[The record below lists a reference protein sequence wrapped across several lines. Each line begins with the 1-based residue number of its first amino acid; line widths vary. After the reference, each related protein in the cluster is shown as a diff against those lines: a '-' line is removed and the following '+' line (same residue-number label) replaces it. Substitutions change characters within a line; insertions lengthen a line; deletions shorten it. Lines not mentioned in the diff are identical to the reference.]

1 MSEEFMNAGVL
12 SSVDAAK
19 PGVDSLDGISPD
31 ATVVDTSGLAE
42 NEDLQA
48 ESAAQRQAE
57 WNPDEFA
64 REQIR
69 GLVRRVFFSG
79 TERPVRQVVFS
90 AVEPETDVHRICRRV
105 GETLALETQGTVA
118 IAGGLPKLLH
128 SRVTGNLMPENRDGA
143 RRLRQTANQ
152 VRRNLWLVPA
162 HTREGEPVTAAS
174 LHQYLSHVRRE
185 FEYSVVEGR
194 AAAESNEAMAM
205 AQFADG
211 LILVLSAQN
220 TRRATART
228 IKEAIE
234 GSRARLIGTVLSDRA
249 FPIPDALYRRL

>member
-1 MSEEFMNAGVL
+1 MSEFVNGAFRSKDEV
-12 SSVDAAK
+12 K
-19 PGVDSLDGISPD
+19 PGVNHFDGIGLDVKIAD
-31 ATVVDTSGLAE
+31 AGSVAE
-42 NEDLQA
+42 NA
-48 ESAAQRQAE
+48 ELHAQSDAQRQAE

-79 TERPVRQVVFS
+79 SERPVRQVVFS
-90 AVEPETDVHRICRRV
+90 AVEPETDVHKICRRV
-105 GETLALETQGTVA
+105 GETLAIETQGTVA

-128 SRVTGNLMPENRDGA
+128 SRLAGNLMPEARDGA
-143 RRLRQTANQ
+143 RRLKQTANQ
-152 VRRNLWLVPA
+152 VRHNLWLVPA

-185 FEYSVVEGR
+185 FDYSVVEGR
-194 AAAESNEAMAM
+194 AAAESNEAMSM

-211 LILVLSAQN
+211 IILVLSAQR

-234 GSRARLIGTVLSDRA
+234 GSRARLIGTVLSDRV

>member
-1 MSEEFMNAGVL
+1 MSEEFTNTGVL
-12 SSVDAAK
+12 SPVDAAR
-19 PGVDSLDGISPD
+19 PSVDVLNGKNPD
-31 ATVVDTSGLAE
+31 AAIDATASPATD
-42 NEDLQA
+42 DLQCETA
-48 ESAAQRQAE
+48 PQHHVE

-79 TERPVRQVVFS
+79 SERPVRQVVLC
-90 AVEPETDVHRICRRV
+90 AVEPETDVHKICRRV
-105 GETLALETQGTVA
+105 GETLAIETQETVA

-128 SRVTGNLMPENRDGA
+128 GGASGDPMQENRNGNQ
-143 RRLRQTANQ
+143 RLRQTANQ

-162 HTREGEPVTAAS
+162 HTRNGDPVTAAS
-174 LHQYLSHVRRE
+174 LHQYLGHVRRE
-185 FEYSVVEGR
+185 FEYSVVEAR

-211 LILVLSAQN
+211 IILVLSAQH

-228 IKEAIE
+228 IKESIE
-234 GSRARLIGTVLSDRA
+234 GSRVRLLGTILSDRM

>member
-1 MSEEFMNAGVL
+1 MSEFVNAAF
-12 SSVDAAK
+12 SSRDEMRSDVNRFDGTSHDVAVADAA
-19 PGVDSLDGISPD
+19 SLTED
-31 ATVVDTSGLAE
+31 
-42 NEDLQA
+42 EDLQT
-48 ESAAQRQAE
+48 ESTTKQPAE

-64 REQIR
+64 REQLR

-79 TERPVRQVVFS
+79 SERPVRQVVFS

-105 GETLALETQGTVA
+105 GETLAIETQGTVA
-118 IAGGLPKLLH
+118 IAGGLPKLLR
-128 SRVTGNLMPENRDGA
+128 SRITENLMPEMRDSA
-143 RRLRQTANQ
+143 RRLKQTANQ

-162 HTREGEPVTAAS
+162 HTREGEPVTTAS

-211 LILVLSAQN
+211 IILVLSAQH

-234 GSRARLIGTVLSDRA
+234 GSRARLIGTVLSDRM

>member
-1 MSEEFMNAGVL
+1 MSEFVNAIF
-12 SSVDAAK
+12 SSRDAK
-19 PGVDSLDGISPD
+19 NDIDRLDGANPD
-31 ATVVDTSGLAE
+31 MTIADTASLAE

-48 ESAAQRQAE
+48 EGATQPQAK
-57 WNPDEFA
+57 WNPDDFA
-64 REQIR
+64 KEQIR
-69 GLVRRVFFSG
+69 GLVRRVFFSSA
-79 TERPVRQVVFS
+79 ERQVRQVVFC

-105 GETLALETQGTVA
+105 GETLAIETQGTIA

-128 SRVTGNLMPENRDGA
+128 SRVAGNLMPENRDSV
-143 RRLRQTANQ
+143 RRLRQPANQ

-162 HTREGEPVTAAS
+162 HTREGEPVTASS

-185 FEYSVVEGR
+185 FDYSVVEGR
-194 AAAESNEAMAM
+194 AAAQSNEAMAM

-211 LILVLSAQN
+211 MILVLSAQH

-234 GSRARLIGTVLSDRA
+234 GSRVRLIGTILSDRM

>member
-1 MSEEFMNAGVL
+1 MSEFVNGAFSARNAVEPGINRFDGLGLDVTIA
-12 SSVDAAK
+12 DAA
-19 PGVDSLDGISPD
+19 S
-31 ATVVDTSGLAE
+31 LAE

-79 TERPVRQVVFS
+79 SERPVRQVVFS
-90 AVEPETDVHRICRRV
+90 AVEPQTDVHRICRRV
-105 GETLALETQGTVA
+105 GETLAIETQGTVA

-128 SRVTGNLMPENRDGA
+128 TRVAGNLTPEIRDGN

-185 FEYSVVEGR
+185 FDYSVVEGR

-211 LILVLSAQN
+211 IILVLSAQN

-234 GSRARLIGTVLSDRA
+234 GSRARLIGMVLSDRV

>member
-1 MSEEFMNAGVL
+1 MSEEFMNGVL
-12 SSVDAAK
+12 SSIETAKSDIDRLDANPNVA
-19 PGVDSLDGISPD
+19 VTD
-31 ATVVDTSGLAE
+31 ATSLVEDH
-42 NEDLQA
+42 DLQV
-48 ESAAQRQAE
+48 EDVVQQQVE

-79 TERPVRQVVFS
+79 SERSVRQVVFS

-105 GETLALETQGTVA
+105 GETLAIETQGTVA

-128 SRVTGNLMPENRDGA
+128 ERATKDLISESRDGN

-211 LILVLSAQN
+211 IILVLSAQH

-228 IKEAIE
+228 VKEAIE
-234 GSRARLIGTVLSDRA
+234 GSRARLIGTVLSDRM